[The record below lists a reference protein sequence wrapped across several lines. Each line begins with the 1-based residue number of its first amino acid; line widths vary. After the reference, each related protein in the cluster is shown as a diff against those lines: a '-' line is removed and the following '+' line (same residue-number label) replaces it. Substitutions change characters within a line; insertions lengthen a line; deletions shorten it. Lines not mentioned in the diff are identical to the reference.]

1 MGTTCFKIAT
11 ALVASVA
18 LMGVSGCSKKSVQS
32 GGDTQSSH
40 QGSAA
45 KSGSTE
51 GVSKWL
57 FVGQVASS
65 VGFTVYSVLTGNMVF
80 IVTNAVL
87 LLSNITG
94 VYIYF
99 RNREKNG
106 GDDEEEESVLGRTD
120 FDGPVDLN
128 RGKAGGDTI

>member
-1 MGTTCFKIAT
+1 MMTELIGWS
-11 ALVASVA
+11 ASVI
-18 LMGVSGCSKKSVQS
+18 LLITII
-32 GGDTQSSH
+32 TQVRK
-40 QGSAA
+40 QWRTG
-45 KSGSTE
+45 TNE

-65 VGFTVYSVLTGNMVF
+65 VGFTVYSILTWNMVF

-106 GDDEEEESVLGRTD
+106 EEGEEDEESVLARTD
-120 FDGPVDLN
+120 FAAHVDFN
-128 RGKAGGDTI
+128 RNKARGDRI

>member
-1 MGTTCFKIAT
+1 MMTEFIGWS
-11 ALVASVA
+11 ASVI
-18 LMGVSGCSKKSVQS
+18 LLITII
-32 GGDTQSSH
+32 TQVRK
-40 QGSAA
+40 QWRTGNN
-45 KSGSTE
+45 E

-65 VGFTVYSVLTGNMVF
+65 IGFTVYSVLTGNMVF

-99 RNREKNG
+99 RNRERNG
-106 GDDEEEESVLGRTD
+106 GEEDEEEDEESVLGRTD
-120 FDGPVDLN
+120 FGGPVDLN
-128 RGKAGGDTI
+128 RGKTGGDRI

>member
-1 MGTTCFKIAT
+1 MMTELIGWS
-11 ALVASVA
+11 ASVI
-18 LMGVSGCSKKSVQS
+18 LLITII
-32 GGDTQSSH
+32 TQVRK
-40 QGSAA
+40 QWRTG
-45 KSGSTE
+45 TNE

-87 LLSNITG
+87 LLSNIAG

-106 GDDEEEESVLGRTD
+106 GEEDEEEESVLGRTD
-120 FDGPVDLN
+120 FAAPVELN
-128 RGKAGGDTI
+128 RGKAGGDRI

>member
-1 MGTTCFKIAT
+1 MMTELIGWS
-11 ALVASVA
+11 ASVI
-18 LMGVSGCSKKSVQS
+18 LLITII
-32 GGDTQSSH
+32 TQVRK
-40 QGSAA
+40 QWRTG
-45 KSGSTE
+45 TNE

>member
-1 MGTTCFKIAT
+1 MTEFIGWS
-11 ALVASVA
+11 ASVI
-18 LMGVSGCSKKSVQS
+18 LLITII
-32 GGDTQSSH
+32 TQVRK
-40 QGSAA
+40 QWRTG
-45 KSGSTE
+45 TNE

-65 VGFTVYSVLTGNMVF
+65 VGFTVYSALTGNMVF

-87 LLSNITG
+87 LLSNLAG

-106 GDDEEEESVLGRTD
+106 GESDEDPESVLGRTD
-120 FDGPVDLN
+120 FSGRVEFN
-128 RGKAGGDTI
+128 RSNVGGNRI

>member
-1 MGTTCFKIAT
+1 MTELIGWS
-11 ALVASVA
+11 ASVI
-18 LMGVSGCSKKSVQS
+18 LLITII
-32 GGDTQSSH
+32 TQVRK
-40 QGSAA
+40 QWRTG
-45 KSGSTE
+45 TNE

-80 IVTNAVL
+80 IVTNGVL
-87 LLSNITG
+87 LLSNLAG

-106 GDDEEEESVLGRTD
+106 EEDEEGEESVLARTD
-120 FDGPVDLN
+120 FAAPVEFN
-128 RGKAGGDTI
+128 RHKAGGEKI